1 MDGTP
6 RRSRCSERSRK
17 KRSTMFSQDALVGVE
32 VHMKARVALQPVD
45 DFLMFVRGVVVANDM
60 DLFVFRH
67 GTFDLIEKPDPFL
80 MTMLR
85 HTGPR

>member
-1 MDGTP
+1 
-6 RRSRCSERSRK
+6 
-17 KRSTMFSQDALVGVE
+17 
-32 VHMKARVALQPVD
+32 MKARVALQPVD
-45 DFLMFVRGVVVANDM
+45 DFLMFVRGVVSNDM

-85 HTGPR
+85 TGS